1 MDKIELKDLTAEE
14 VWDALCIINSME
26 ATPKESVAIEIATYS
41 LQKLIK
47 SLEAAERKREQS
59 RNNYYI
65 KMQDPEYVQKRRDKD
80 KRYREAH
87 KEQIREKNRKY
98 IKENYT
104 KEIR

>member
-1 MDKIELKDLTAEE
+1 METIELKDLTAEE
-14 VWDALCIINSME
+14 VWDALCIINGMDS
-26 ATPKESVAIEIATYS
+26 TPKEKVAIEIATYA

-47 SLEAAERKREQS
+47 KLDEAERKREKN
-59 RNNYYI
+59 RDAYHI

-80 KRYREAH
+80 KRYRETH

-98 IKENYT
+98 NKDNYT